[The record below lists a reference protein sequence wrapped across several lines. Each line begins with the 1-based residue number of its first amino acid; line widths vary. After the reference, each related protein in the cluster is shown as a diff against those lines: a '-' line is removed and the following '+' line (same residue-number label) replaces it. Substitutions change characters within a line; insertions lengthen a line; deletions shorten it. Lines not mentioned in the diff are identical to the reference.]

1 MKVIKKT
8 VQDLKVTGLGL
19 MLGLLLLTGCGN
31 NPDSDLTG
39 FFTPDKEWTE
49 EIPGDAELV
58 SPEEFKKQVEAG
70 DLEIITPALLE
81 AQRQERESQYQEDIA
96 FLQGIPD
103 KDSYIT
109 ALLEEATSKPTFEGD
124 EPIVGPDG
132 ETLLVLGLGTKI
144 RQAVETYQALQ
155 SVENAL
161 DDYTLTYD
169 LLPENL
175 KAQAATPESLK
186 GKSLAEVEVALGNLD
201 TLLGGLSAVV
211 LDGVR
216 LEKPSNSQPQ
226 ALNAG
231 NGTDNDGVCSPSAT
245 GLVSQFW
252 FPLKNFVSPVKQQG
266 GRGTCWAFTAI
277 GAVESR
283 ERVQNDNPVNLSEQF
298 FVNKVKQDWDSD
310 DDSDGYQSEKA
321 LKEAADNNQAL
332 LEEAGWTYN
341 PSLSRPNQNDYAR
354 SCDNYT
360 GDCSLSSHQSR
371 RVCTERLIG
380 KNCGYVTYNFNGPGV
395 APSRITYL
403 WRFGEDRFD
412 LNRYRL
418 LLSQGHVLLASF
430 DVHQGF
436 NTPNGGYVTDYTIN
450 RGAGGHAVQI
460 VGFISNEQLA
470 TATLPPGV
478 SRTAGGGGYF
488 IIKNSWGCGAGDGG
502 YYYLAADYVDTRFS
516 RLSVLNFD
524 ARRSEAWTYD
534 QAGGSLPAAIEIK
547 VNPARVDLRV
557 STDLASFFK
566 VTHPVATGVTLR
578 VTDGATVVYDGGW
591 TVRGGFG
598 STLPYSFTTPGR
610 HVLTLTV
617 TNKGSTTTAT
627 LNVDVVG
634 NPPTLRLENTGSPY
648 QGEDYFITALVRDV
662 NENNGSV
669 LCANTTWSVDAPDT
683 LSSTTGCLQKV
694 RFGTIGSRQV
704 RVSTRDS
711 DGQTASQTLSLT
723 VLAPPD
729 YPYPRITNAGVSSL
743 EFNTVAGFRSCSG
756 VAVPNGAT
764 IDLRAKGCN
773 ITTGPDPDRYFANVT
788 VENPAGET
796 ITYDWKLF
804 YTDGGRDTQ
813 YLSATGSAN
822 TFSLR
827 SVHNAG
833 EATLDCRVTLQ
844 VNAPDPSRS
853 KSLTVWLGRC
863 TLNTFTVN

>member
-1 MKVIKKT
+1 MKCRKW
-8 VQDLKVTGLGL
+8 TGKSLL
-19 MLGLLLLTGCGN
+19 VSFLLLAGCASTGT
-31 NPDSDLTG
+31 DLSE

-49 EIPGDAELV
+49 AIPGDAEMV
-58 SPEEFKKQVEAG
+58 SPEEFKERVEAG
-70 DLEIITPALLE
+70 ELEIVTPAILE
-81 AQRQERESQYQEDIA
+81 AQRQAQQTQYQEDIA

-103 KDSYIT
+103 KDPYLT
-109 ALLEEATSKPTFEGD
+109 ALLERASSAPTYEGD
-124 EPIVGPDG
+124 EPTPGPNG
-132 ETLLVLGLGTKI
+132 ETVLLLGLGAEL
-144 RQAVETYQALQ
+144 RNAVEAYKASQ
-155 SVENAL
+155 SVDNAL
-161 DDYTLTYD
+161 GDYTLTYT

-175 KAQAATPESLK
+175 KAQAATPESLN
-186 GKSLAEVEVALGNLD
+186 GKSLAEVEAALANLD
-201 TLLGGLSAVV
+201 TLLGGLSATA

-216 LEKPSNSQPQ
+216 LETEPSNLQPQ

-231 NGTDNDGVCSPSAT
+231 NGTDNSGPCTPSAT

-252 FPLKNFVSPVKQQG
+252 FPLKNFVSPVKWQG
-266 GRGTCWAFTAI
+266 GRGVCWAFAAI

-283 ERVQNDNPVNLSEQF
+283 ERVQNDNPVDLSEQF

-310 DDSDGYQSEKA
+310 DDDDGYWAETA
-321 LKEAADNNQAL
+321 LKDAADNNQAL

-341 PSLSRPNQNDYAR
+341 RSLSRPNQNDYAN

-395 APSRITYL
+395 APSRVTYL
-403 WRFGEDRFD
+403 WTFNKDRFD

-430 DVHQGF
+430 DVHPGF
-436 NTPNGGYVTDYTIN
+436 NNPNGGYVTDYTIDRN
-450 RGAGGHAVQI
+450 AGGHAVQI

-470 TATLPPGV
+470 ASATLTLPPGV
-478 SRTAGGGGYF
+478 SRNAGGGGYF
-488 IIKNSWGCGAGDGG
+488 IIKNSWGCGFGDGG
-502 YYYLAADYVDTRFS
+502 YAYVAADYVDTRF
-516 RLSVLNFD
+516 RQLSVLNFD
-524 ARRSEAWTYD
+524 ERRSEAWTYD
-534 QAGGSLPAAIEIK
+534 QAGGSLPASIEIK

-557 STDLASFFK
+557 STNLASFFT
-566 VTHPVATGVTLR
+566 VTHPVATGVTLK

-591 TVRGGFG
+591 TIRGGFPP
-598 STLPYSFTTPGR
+598 TLPYSFTTPGR
-610 HVLTLTV
+610 HVLTIAA
-617 TNKGSTTTAT
+617 TNSGSTTTAT

-634 NPPTLRLENTGSPY
+634 NPPTLRFENSGSPR

-704 RVSTRDS
+704 RVTVRDS
-711 DGQTASQTLSLT
+711 DGQSTSQTLTLT

-729 YPYPRITNAGVSSL
+729 YPYPRITSAGVY
-743 EFNTVAGFRSCSG
+743 AWD
-756 VAVPNGAT
+756 AVGAVCGNVSVPVGGT
-764 IDLRAKGCN
+764 IDLRQKGCLDGV
-773 ITTGPDPDRYFANVT
+773 TQRDRYSAGVE
-788 VENPAGET
+788 VENPSGET
-796 ITYDWKLF
+796 LTYDWKLF
-804 YTDGGRDTQ
+804 YTDNGQDTL
-813 YLSATGSAN
+813 YIAANGSDPS
-822 TFSLR
+822 FSLR
-827 SVHNAG
+827 NIHNTG
-833 EATLDCRVTLQ
+833 EATIDCRVTLQ

-863 TLNTFTVN
+863 TLNTFTVK